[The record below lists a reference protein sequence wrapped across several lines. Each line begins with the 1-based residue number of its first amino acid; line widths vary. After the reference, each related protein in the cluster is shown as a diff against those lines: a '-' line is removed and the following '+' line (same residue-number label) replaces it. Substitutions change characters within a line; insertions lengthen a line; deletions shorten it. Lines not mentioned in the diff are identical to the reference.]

1 MAHPIVTRRVPGPTQ
16 RPEIQSETARRSRCG
31 SGESREAL
39 VDALVRDASAAL
51 GVIDGEALP
60 AGAVGAAELLTLVA
74 GQDTQEGEQGGS
86 LVHDWAQLGSIEYQ
100 QSAIGVLGPRI
111 DEYLTGRSIVPID
124 HRFGRSGVDHRRS

>member
-60 AGAVGAAELLTLVA
+60 AGAVGAAELLTLVVA
-74 GQDTQEGEQGGS
+74 LVEILADHGGEQGGEQGGS

-100 QSAIGVLGPRI
+100 QSAIGVL
-111 DEYLTGRSIVPID
+111 
-124 HRFGRSGVDHRRS
+124 